1 MAKVKT
7 APSATTITSTKGL
20 CPTTKLGLTA
30 SGKRYTPAS
39 TTAQNNKA
47 SWQLI
52 QKTLTTATAKKPVS
66 VGQLQKA
73 LKVAHNHAP
82 YVNYCIRRGWLGQA

>member
-1 MAKVKT
+1 MATVKA
-7 APSATTITSTKGL
+7 APKSATTITSTKGL

-39 TTAQNNKA
+39 TTAQNNQA

-52 QKTLTTATAKKPVS
+52 QKTLTTAKKPVS

-73 LKVAHNHAP
+73 LKAAHNHAP